1 MWIIFWVSLLFI
13 TFIISLRYSI
23 LNIDQIKY
31 EGLIIVFTKYTM
43 LAVAYFASWIFIQ
56 IMFFKYL
63 KNIELQNLRI
73 QEVNTLLDEKVT
85 LINDQNTILD
95 YQSQELVRLQEEIGA
110 FNNELE
116 LKVRERT
123 SELEKQTEALNRY
136 GFVNSKLV
144 RGPIELMIR
153 EKSLGANSSDLN
165 MELLNSII
173 QDLDSIT
180 YAISDVLNLQ
190 NIEGIKEVEKM
201 IKNRY
206 SEK

>member
-1 MWIIFWVSLLFI
+1 
-13 TFIISLRYSI
+13 
-23 LNIDQIKY
+23 
-31 EGLIIVFTKYTM
+31 M